1 MNPRISISQSDANR
15 LNRLLSSPH
24 LLRGTD
30 PSVPERLKRELARAV
45 IVPDWE
51 LPDKVIAL
59 NSTVELEN
67 LTHNE
72 IDQYTLVWPDQ
83 ANIDDG
89 KISILAPLGAGM
101 IGFKVGDK
109 FKWATP
115 AGMVTFHVR
124 QVFKNGEAQPKVQSD
139 NGTPRLHESE

>member
-1 MNPRISISQSDANR
+1 MNPRIYICQSDANR
-15 LNRLLSSPH
+15 LNRLLNSPH

-30 PSVPERLKRELARAV
+30 GTVPERLKRELARAA

-51 LPDKVIAL
+51 LPDTVIAL

-72 IDQYTLVWPDQ
+72 VDQFTLVWPDQ
-83 ANIDDG
+83 ANIDEG
-89 KISILAPLGAGM
+89 KISILAPLGVGM

-109 FKWATP
+109 FKWGTP
-115 AGMVTFHVR
+115 AGMVTFRVRHVVR
-124 QVFKNGEAQPKVQSD
+124 NAPQPHKD
-139 NGTPRLHESE
+139 ESVNRTS